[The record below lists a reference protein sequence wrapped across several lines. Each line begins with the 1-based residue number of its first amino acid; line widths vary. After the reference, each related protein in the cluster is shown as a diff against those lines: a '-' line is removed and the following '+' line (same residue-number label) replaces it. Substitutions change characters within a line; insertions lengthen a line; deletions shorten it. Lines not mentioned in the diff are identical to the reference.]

1 MPNCCNPQGSNHHLP
16 LSVEVLIG
24 MLERNW
30 KLVFI
35 LNAYLLEEKFK
46 YNRSRILQ
54 VELDINKSEYII
66 LHCIAER
73 FYFLLFIR
81 VRKMT
86 KLLFIRA
93 HMLQVEGWLP
103 FSVLRF
109 FSESEKLLLFL
120 HCVVA
125 VNIYCKHWI
134 MLCSYCLK

>member
-81 VRKMT
+81 VRKWQNSYSLELICC
-86 KLLFIRA
+86 KLRAGCHFQSFEILFWIREIA
-93 HMLQVEGWLP
+93 SIFTLCCGCEYLLQTLNNA
-103 FSVLRF
+103 L
-109 FSESEKLLLFL
+109 
-120 HCVVA
+120 
-125 VNIYCKHWI
+125 
-134 MLCSYCLK
+134 

>member
-16 LSVEVLIG
+16 LRVEVLIG

-103 FSVLRF
+103 FSEFWDSFLNPRNCFYFYIVLWLWI
-109 FSESEKLLLFL
+109 SI
-120 HCVVA
+120 A
-125 VNIYCKHWI
+125 NIE
-134 MLCSYCLK
+134 